1 MTGMRRSLEPGIAL
15 AVRRQATGSD
25 FPTSTQDAEE
35 ALLFDRYLFFLPAV
49 IDRAVVELIRVFDCP

>member
-15 AVRRQATGSD
+15 AVRQRATGSD
-25 FPTSTQDAEE
+25 FPKSTRDAGE
-35 ALLFDRYLFFLPAV
+35 ALLFDRNLLFLPAV